1 MKALNVNNRKVEDFR
16 EDGRAPFDGS
26 RRQTAYESPSDPGR
40 VCPIDRL
47 GYARSVY
54 PAAAGQARDCGRYA
68 PKSGPEGIRCLVDGK
83 PCCTG
88 REN

>member
-1 MKALNVNNRKVEDFR
+1 MKAFNVNDRKVEDFR

-40 VCPIDRL
+40 VYPIDRF
-47 GYARSVY
+47 GYARGVC
-54 PAAAGQARDCGRYA
+54 PAAVEQACDCGRYA
-68 PKSGPEGIRCLVDGK
+68 LESEPEGIDYLVDGK
-83 PCCTG
+83 PCHTG